1 MPNESLK
8 HRLSIGPQM
17 SAVAFL
23 WRHLH
28 LNVTWYPGN
37 SSCDSNLCRILWIF
51 FPLVFSWFGPQEG
64 EKLSNPVGGFQEGL
78 TDNLTKVELQMSS
91 LWCPLVVKGTW
102 ALWKFCFDLPVVFGN
117 FPVALI
123 WVSSHFSS
131 QWSKC
136 FLSSFHLRVIP
147 QVSLSGLWKLRVEL
161 PLFLWSALHSECSSF
176 RTLWSPDSQKFAS
189 VVLRGVTDRHAWW
202 LDRYVCV
209 ESEADLSPVRLT
221 PP

>member
-51 FPLVFSWFGPQEG
+51 FSLCFHGLDPKKG
-64 EKLSNPVGGFQEGL
+64 EKLGGFQEGL
-78 TDNLTKVELQMSS
+78 TDSLTKVELQMSS
-91 LWCPLVVKGTW
+91 LWCPLDVKGTW

-131 QWSKC
+131 QWSEC
-136 FLSSFHLRVIP
+136 FLSSFHLRVIS
-147 QVSLSGLWKLRVEL
+147 QVSLSGLWKLRVEPP
-161 PLFLWSALHSECSSF
+161 PLSVKCFTFRVQFLQDPVIPRFTEVCFSGVEWL
-176 RTLWSPDSQKFAS
+176 
-189 VVLRGVTDRHAWW
+189 GVTDRHAWW
-202 LDRYVCV
+202 LDHYVCV